1 VRLVVIAPEFPPAV
15 GGMEVHAARLVQA
28 LAADHQLEVVVPA
41 DRGVP
46 EMDGVR
52 FHADLTPRFD
62 ATLRRTAALVSR
74 LAPDAVLA
82 LNAGSAA
89 IARIVTVPVVTRV
102 VGNDFE
108 RAWIGPHLPGRF
120 LWWRLPVSGGFAPG
134 RWLRRADQAYRN
146 RAALRSLAAC
156 RIVLANSGWTRDA
169 LARRGVTGPEV
180 RVLVGGVD
188 LDRFRPRDRDAERR
202 ALGLPGAPILFS
214 AARLTGKKGFD
225 VLLRALPAVL
235 AAHPELLLLLAGKGE
250 EETSLRDLGKRLGI
264 EASVRFLG
272 GVGHDRLPQY
282 MAAAD
287 LYLQPSRA
295 SRDQRDES
303 VDVETMGRAVCEAA
317 ACGRPAIV
325 SRHGGLPDVVGDGQT
340 GLLVPEADAPALAAA
355 IMRLVGDAALR
366 ARMGA
371 AAAERARRE
380 FGWDTVAHRTE
391 AALQDAR
398 AARRSS

>member
-1 VRLVVIAPEFPPAV
+1 
-15 GGMEVHAARLVQA
+15 MEVHAARLVQA
-28 LAADHQLEVVVPA
+28 LAAAHRLEVVVPRERA
-41 DRGVP
+41 VP

-52 FHADLTPRFD
+52 FHAELTEHFG
-62 ATLRRTAALVSR
+62 ATLRRTAALVAR
-74 LAPDAVLA
+74 VAPDAVLA

-89 IARIVTVPVVTRV
+89 IARLVAVPVVTRV

-108 RAWIGPHLPGRF
+108 RAWVGPHLPGRF
-120 LWWRLPVSGGFAPG
+120 AWWRLPSSGGFSPG

-188 LDRFRPRDRDAERR
+188 LGDFRPRDRDAERQ
-202 ALGLPGAPILFS
+202 ALGLPGGPILFS
-214 AARLTGKKGFD
+214 AARLTRKKGFD
-225 VLLRALPAVL
+225 ILLRALPAVL
-235 AAHPELLLLLAGKGE
+235 ARHPDLLLLLAGQGE
-250 EETSLRDLGKRLGI
+250 EEPALRDLAESLGI

-272 GVGHDRLPQY
+272 GVGHDLLPRY

-287 LYLQPSRA
+287 VYLQPSRA
-295 SRDQRDES
+295 SRDERDES

-325 SRHGGLPDVVGDGQT
+325 SRSGGLPDVVQDGQT

-355 IMRLVGDAALR
+355 IARLVDDTALC
-366 ARMGA
+366 ARMGT

-380 FGWDTVAHRTE
+380 FGWDTVARLTE

>member
-1 VRLVVIAPEFPPAV
+1 
-15 GGMEVHAARLVQA
+15 MEVHAARLVQA
-28 LAADHQLEVVVPA
+28 LAAGHRLEVVVPA
-41 DRGVP
+41 DRPVP
-46 EMDGVR
+46 SMDGIR
-52 FHADLTPRFD
+52 FHADLTPHFG
-62 ATLRRTAALVSR
+62 ATLRRTAALVER

-89 IARIVTVPVVTRV
+89 IARLVTVPVVTRV

-108 RAWIGPHLPGRF
+108 RAWVGPHLPGRF

-156 RIVLANSGWTRDA
+156 RIILANSGWTRDA
-169 LARRGVTGPEV
+169 LARRGVRGPEV

-188 LDRFRPRDRDAERR
+188 LDHFRQRDRDAGRK
-202 ALGLPGAPILFS
+202 ALGLPGVPILFS

-235 AAHPELLLLLAGKGE
+235 AAHPDLLLLLAGKGE
-250 EETSLRDLGKRLGI
+250 EETALRDLAKSLGI

-272 GVGHDRLPQY
+272 GVGHDLLPQY

-287 LYLQPSRA
+287 VYLQPSRA
-295 SRDQRDES
+295 CRDERDDS

-325 SRHGGLPDVVGDGQT
+325 SRHGGLPDVVEDGQT
-340 GLLVPEADAPALAAA
+340 GLLVPEADALALSAA
-355 IMRLVGDAALR
+355 IARLVEDKALC

-380 FGWDTVAHRTE
+380 FGWDTVAQRTE

>member
-1 VRLVVIAPEFPPAV
+1 
-15 GGMEVHAARLVQA
+15 MEVHAARLVQA
-28 LAADHQLEVVVPA
+28 LAAGHRLEVVVPWG
-41 DRGVP
+41 RPVP
-46 EMDGVR
+46 AMDGVG
-52 FHADLTPRFD
+52 FHAELTEHFG
-62 ATLRRTAALVSR
+62 ATLRRTAALVAR

-89 IARIVTVPVVTRV
+89 IARLVPVPVVTRV

-108 RAWIGPHLPGRF
+108 RAWVGPHLPGRF
-120 LWWRLPVSGGFAPG
+120 LWWRLPASGGSPG

-188 LDRFRPRDRDAERR
+188 LGHFRPRDRDAERA

-214 AARLTGKKGFD
+214 AARLTRKKGFD

-235 AAHPELLLLLAGKGE
+235 APHPHLLLLLAGQGE
-250 EETSLRDLGKRLGI
+250 EERALRDLAKSLRI

-272 GVGHDRLPQY
+272 GIGHDLLPRY

-287 LYLQPSRA
+287 VYLQPSRA
-295 SRDQRDES
+295 SRDERDES

-325 SRHGGLPDVVGDGQT
+325 SRSGGLPDVVEDGRT
-340 GLLVPEADAPALAAA
+340 GLLVPEADALALSAA
-355 IMRLVGDAALR
+355 IARLVGDATLC
-366 ARMGA
+366 ARLGA
-371 AAAERARRE
+371 AAAARAHRE
-380 FGWDTVAHRTE
+380 FGWDTVARLTE